1 MTEQT
6 QSVPTTDAPRRVAVV
21 TGGSRGIGREIAER
35 LAADGLA
42 VVVSYAGSQDEAEA
56 AVAADHR
63 RRRRGDRRSRPTS
76 PTRRPSPALF
86 DAAEAAFGGVDVVV
100 HAAGVMAL
108 APLAELD
115 LDELDR
121 MHRTNIRGTFVVAQQ
136 AARRVRDRRRRSS
149 TSPRSVLA
157 LALPGYA
164 AYAASKGAVEAMTL
178 ILARELRGR
187 DVTVN
192 AVAPGPTATDLFLD
206 GKDEETV
213 ARMAAQPPLERLG
226 TPQDIAEVV
235 AFLAGPAG
243 RWVNGQVA
251 AGQRRHRLSA
261 VSRLDSVRP
270 MSSTTSTRTR
280 ILQVAA
286 RLVGDSPDGDIS
298 TRAVCEAAQVGAPA
312 LYRHFG
318 DKEGLLSAV
327 VDHGFEQYLA
337 TKRERE
343 ASADPVEDLRRGWDS
358 HVEFAVRNPNLYRLM
373 NSPAMRTPPA
383 AALESHRILTRDL
396 ERAAAQGRIR
406 VAPELAAQMVMS
418 ATVGVALMLVARPAT
433 FDDPGLSRR
442 VRDAVHASILTPDP
456 DPDPGPGAREEA
468 EIPSAAARLSAL
480 LRQAQGS
487 GLSTAEAALMKE
499 WLDRVANTGP
509 EG

>member
-1 MTEQT
+1 
-6 QSVPTTDAPRRVAVV
+6 
-21 TGGSRGIGREIAER
+21 
-35 LAADGLA
+35 
-42 VVVSYAGSQDEAEA
+42 
-56 AVAADHR
+56 
-63 RRRRGDRRSRPTS
+63 
-76 PTRRPSPALF
+76 
-86 DAAEAAFGGVDVVV
+86 
-100 HAAGVMAL
+100 
-108 APLAELD
+108 
-115 LDELDR
+115 
-121 MHRTNIRGTFVVAQQ
+121 
-136 AARRVRDRRRRSS
+136 
-149 TSPRSVLA
+149 
-157 LALPGYA
+157 
-164 AYAASKGAVEAMTL
+164 
-178 ILARELRGR
+178 
-187 DVTVN
+187 
-192 AVAPGPTATDLFLD
+192 
-206 GKDEETV
+206 
-213 ARMAAQPPLERLG
+213 
-226 TPQDIAEVV
+226 
-235 AFLAGPAG
+235 
-243 RWVNGQVA
+243 
-251 AGQRRHRLSA
+251 
-261 VSRLDSVRP
+261 

-286 RLVGDSPDGDIS
+286 QLVGDSPDGDIS

-456 DPDPGPGAREEA
+456 DPGAGEEA
-468 EIPSAAARLSAL
+468 EVPSAAARLSAL

-499 WLDRVANTGP
+499 WLDRVANAGP

>member
-1 MTEQT
+1 
-6 QSVPTTDAPRRVAVV
+6 
-21 TGGSRGIGREIAER
+21 
-35 LAADGLA
+35 
-42 VVVSYAGSQDEAEA
+42 
-56 AVAADHR
+56 
-63 RRRRGDRRSRPTS
+63 
-76 PTRRPSPALF
+76 
-86 DAAEAAFGGVDVVV
+86 
-100 HAAGVMAL
+100 
-108 APLAELD
+108 
-115 LDELDR
+115 
-121 MHRTNIRGTFVVAQQ
+121 
-136 AARRVRDRRRRSS
+136 
-149 TSPRSVLA
+149 
-157 LALPGYA
+157 
-164 AYAASKGAVEAMTL
+164 
-178 ILARELRGR
+178 
-187 DVTVN
+187 
-192 AVAPGPTATDLFLD
+192 
-206 GKDEETV
+206 
-213 ARMAAQPPLERLG
+213 
-226 TPQDIAEVV
+226 
-235 AFLAGPAG
+235 
-243 RWVNGQVA
+243 
-251 AGQRRHRLSA
+251 
-261 VSRLDSVRP
+261 

-286 RLVGDSPDGDIS
+286 QLVGDSPDGDIS

-456 DPDPGPGAREEA
+456 DPDPDPGAGEEA
-468 EIPSAAARLSAL
+468 EVPSAAARLSAL

-499 WLDRVANTGP
+499 WLDRVANADP